1 MKILLIGDTHGKLD
15 KVRDIYGKLRDIDLI
30 AHTGDHYRD
39 GIQLGKEFNVPV
51 IAVKGNCDGSC
62 SRDDFE
68 IIETEAGKVLLT
80 HGHAYNVNYDLTGL
94 MYKAMEED
102 CKAVFFGHTHRCMQD
117 EANGIRFI
125 NPGSL
130 TQPRDGSG
138 GSYAIVR
145 TSQEGMEASIVYYNT
160 VMGTS
165 SDRKQNS
172 SGFLRNLLNYCDR
185 F

>member
-1 MKILLIGDTHGKLD
+1 M
-15 KVRDIYGKLRDIDLI
+15 
-30 AHTGDHYRD
+30 
-39 GIQLGKEFNVPV
+39 
-51 IAVKGNCDGSC
+51 
-62 SRDDFE
+62 
-68 IIETEAGKVLLT
+68 
-80 HGHAYNVNYDLTGL
+80 NYDLTGL

-172 SGFLRNLLNYCDR
+172 SGFLRNLLNCCDR